1 MAEGT
6 ALPGGCCQRDGEGGG
21 AGTSE
26 VLCGPWLEGLYCQMC
41 SDMKHC
47 WAPCGDISASAQ
59 ALVQSYFVH
68 ADEHLMED
76 ICCFSKAGSPLAT
89 VVTSLAS
96 LSLFIWGP
104 HYLSL

>member
-1 MAEGT
+1 M
-6 ALPGGCCQRDGEGGG
+6 R
-21 AGTSE
+21 
-26 VLCGPWLEGLYCQMC
+26 

-47 WAPCGDISASAQ
+47 WAPRGDISVRAQ

-68 ADEHLMED
+68 ADELLMED
-76 ICCFSKAGSPLAT
+76 ICCFSKAGSPLGT

-104 HYLSL
+104 HCLSL